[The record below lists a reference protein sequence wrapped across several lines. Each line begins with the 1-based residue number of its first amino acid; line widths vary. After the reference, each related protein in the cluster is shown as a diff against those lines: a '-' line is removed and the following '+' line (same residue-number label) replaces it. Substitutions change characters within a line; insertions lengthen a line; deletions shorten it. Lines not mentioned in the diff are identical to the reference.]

1 MPLIKAIRWQSTCFW
16 KAGRR
21 GTEDSSCSQ
30 AVRSQP
36 WTVKSPKSSPA
47 NPPTTRQRTV
57 SKSGPCGSGS
67 VLGDTLGSVSCEIFR
82 LHRGEALA
90 EPWGL
95 REEGPRTVKDKRA
108 KRVIEEDRQAEVLC
122 HSGPTPLPPD
132 GAFGQD
138 VTWKGATTVLSLHAP
153 TPTPAPRG
161 GGGGG
166 GGGGEQSS
174 MHLAH
179 SGPSAEEAGCSEVGP
194 GCWGA
199 VPSLF
204 PSPGSQPGAP
214 RAALRWIREAD
225 LGQHGAQR
233 PESELTLP
241 GSFPSLS
248 RMRSLRQWFLKN
260 KRAFLFPFPNMF

>member
-122 HSGPTPLPPD
+122 HGGPTPLAPD

-138 VTWKGATTVLSLHAP
+138 VTWKGATTVLSLHPPPPPPLPAEAGVGEGEAGSRALCISL
-153 TPTPAPRG
+153 TRAHLQKRQDAPRW
-161 GGGGG
+161 
-166 GGGGEQSS
+166 
-174 MHLAH
+174 
-179 SGPSAEEAGCSEVGP
+179 V
-194 GCWGA
+194 
-199 VPSLF
+199 
-204 PSPGSQPGAP
+204 PGAGGPCPPSFLPRDHSQGPP

>member
-1 MPLIKAIRWQSTCFW
+1 MTPFHRCGERCVPLIKAIRWQSTCFW

-122 HSGPTPLPPD
+122 HGGPTPLAPD

-174 MHLAH
+174 VHLAH

-214 RAALRWIREAD
+214 PRSPEVDSRSRPRAARGSEARIRAD
-225 LGQHGAQR
+225 AAWVL
-233 PESELTLP
+233 PVTLQDEIIETMVP
-241 GSFPSLS
+241 
-248 RMRSLRQWFLKN
+248 K
-260 KRAFLFPFPNMF
+260 K